1 MNNNNCLKPHVQNP
15 MFKKTNQL
23 IDYFLLSLYWMY
35 ATTAINITETGINA
49 INGDP
54 DIAKSPATNTN
65 EATMENRT
73 SITKNFT
80 SLFIN

>member
-1 MNNNNCLKPHVQNP
+1 
-15 MFKKTNQL
+15 
-23 IDYFLLSLYWMY
+23 MY

>member
-1 MNNNNCLKPHVQNP
+1 
-15 MFKKTNQL
+15 
-23 IDYFLLSLYWMY
+23 MY
-35 ATTAINITETGINA
+35 VTTAINITETGINA

-54 DIAKSPATNTN
+54 DIAKSPATNTK
-65 EATMENRT
+65 EATIENRT